1 MAAVYVGGGGQE
13 ELSSLHTHHPWA
25 FSRSGEADEMKSNAE
40 GRGDSEGEGGR
51 VRDEGGGGRG

>member
-1 MAAVYVGGGGQE
+1 MWGGGQE